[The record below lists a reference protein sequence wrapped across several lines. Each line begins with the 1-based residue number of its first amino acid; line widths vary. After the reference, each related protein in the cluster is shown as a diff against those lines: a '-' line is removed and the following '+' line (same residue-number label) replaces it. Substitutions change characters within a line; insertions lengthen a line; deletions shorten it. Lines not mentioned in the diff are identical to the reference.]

1 MKEKEENE
9 NLNEIIT
16 STSTLTEEEE
26 NAFEFLKELKIQ
38 FKIIKFVNKSNI
50 SRIYHAQ
57 NIKENRNAYLK
68 VIEKKKLENNYEEFM
83 ETIKREE
90 EIIRLCE
97 SDNIINIFQKI
108 ETKNYIIFELE
119 YCGKDLS
126 TYIKEKGPLKN
137 KFEKFKYILN
147 EISKSIKILNIFS
160 IIHRDIKPS
169 NIFIVDEEELIKLGG
184 FGCAIHKE

>member
-57 NIKENRNAYLK
+57 NIKESLK
-68 VIEKKKLENNYEEFM
+68 RKSWK
-83 ETIKREE
+83 
-90 EIIRLCE
+90 IIM
-97 SDNIINIFQKI
+97 
-108 ETKNYIIFELE
+108 KNLW
-119 YCGKDLS
+119 KQ
-126 TYIKEKGPLKN
+126 
-137 KFEKFKYILN
+137 
-147 EISKSIKILNIFS
+147 
-160 IIHRDIKPS
+160 
-169 NIFIVDEEELIKLGG
+169 
-184 FGCAIHKE
+184 